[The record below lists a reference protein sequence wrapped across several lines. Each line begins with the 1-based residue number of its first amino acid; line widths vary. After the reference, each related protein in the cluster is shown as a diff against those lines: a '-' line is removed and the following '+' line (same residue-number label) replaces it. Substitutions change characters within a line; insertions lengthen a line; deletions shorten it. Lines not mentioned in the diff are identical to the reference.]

1 MRRHHLV
8 FQAITSRDRHLVV
21 RQVQDAL
28 TLARGWVDDAHF
40 YSNKMTTIR
49 FTLAAGD
56 LPVFR
61 TTLQEYGVMIE
72 DVTRPGIGAGVAS
85 LPDDAEIS
93 GSLQITFLHNEPDLK
108 QVIPAVPG

>member
-1 MRRHHLV
+1 M
-8 FQAITSRDRHLVV
+8 TSQDRHLVI

-28 TLARGWVDDAHF
+28 TLAHGWVDDAHF

-49 FTLAAGD
+49 FTLTARD
-56 LPVFR
+56 LPGFCA
-61 TTLQEYGVMIE
+61 TLRECGLTIE
-72 DVTRPGIGAGVAS
+72 ESTRRDPGTDVAS
-85 LPDDAEIS
+85 VPDDSEIS